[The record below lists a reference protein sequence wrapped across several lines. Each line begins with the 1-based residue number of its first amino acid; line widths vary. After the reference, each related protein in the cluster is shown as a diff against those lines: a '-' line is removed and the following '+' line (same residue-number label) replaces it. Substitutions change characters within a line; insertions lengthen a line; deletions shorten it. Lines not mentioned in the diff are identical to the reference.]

1 MNSCLYDLFQIREK
15 RHRFA
20 IGLPTAF
27 DMVQQRMP
35 KGNPAVGIL
44 REHVIIGFFV
54 DEFGENKVSTPGR
67 GNERSYD
74 VILCGQELSVKTRTG
89 EGGVKILWTVDTA
102 QVEHEINEGYKP
114 EHDLLLVNI
123 FWGVK
128 KDSVFYIPL
137 SAQKSILASIGRE
150 KYLSSATGTNNR
162 GIEIRGKAIS
172 ALKSHSDSYRF
183 PVNWVTANINY
194 PDPWQEWTDYWRQG
208 EYLTDN

>member
-1 MNSCLYDLFQIREK
+1 MNSCLFDLFQVREK
-15 RHRFA
+15 RNRFA
-20 IGLPTAF
+20 MGLPTAF

-54 DEFGENKVSTPGR
+54 AEFGGDKVSIPER

-89 EGGVKILWTVDTA
+89 EGGVKILWTVDTE

-114 EHDLLLVNI
+114 EHDILLVNI
-123 FWGVK
+123 FWGLN

-137 SAQKSILASIGRE
+137 SAQKSVLDNMGRE

-162 GIEIRGKAIS
+162 GIEIRGRAIS
-172 ALKSHSDSYRF
+172 ALKAHSDSYSF
-183 PVNWVTANINY
+183 SVNWVTANINY
-194 PDPWQEWTDYWRQG
+194 PDPWQEWKDYWKQG
-208 EYLTDN
+208 EYLVG